1 MTQLIFVEPD
11 GSEKRVNAAVG
22 DNIMVAATA
31 AGVIGLDAECG
42 GSCMCAT
49 CHCLIEGGPI
59 DALPPMGD
67 AERDTL
73 EFTAREMQD
82 ASRLT
87 CQVPITDAL
96 DGLRLR
102 VVGR

>member
-1 MTQLIFVEPD
+1 MTHLIFIEPD
-11 GSEKRVNAAVG
+11 GTEKRVDAAVG
-22 DNIMVAATA
+22 SSIMIAATS
-31 AGVIGLDAECG
+31 AGVLVLDAECG

-49 CHCLIEGGPI
+49 CHCLIVSGPVE
-59 DALPPMGD
+59 ALPPMAD

-73 EFTAREMQD
+73 EFTAQAMQE

-87 CQVPITDAL
+87 CQVPVTEAL